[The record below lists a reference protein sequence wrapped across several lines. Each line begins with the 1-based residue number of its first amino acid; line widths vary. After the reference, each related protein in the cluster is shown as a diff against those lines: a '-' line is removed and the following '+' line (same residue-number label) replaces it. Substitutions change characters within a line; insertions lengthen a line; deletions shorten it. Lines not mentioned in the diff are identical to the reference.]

1 MELIAKIAMLAACAV
16 CVLTQTIYFTHMM
29 QLNSYRN
36 ERYRK
41 WCKDHEERLVCLRR
55 MAPALLLPIMWLPGV
70 YSYYAAA
77 AVLLLTA
84 FLNIPKKAKKPLVY
98 THRVWRLL
106 GTQLLMLLLK
116 NLQDV
121 QRQLRWLRK

>member
-1 MELIAKIAMLAACAV
+1 MAKIAMLVACAAC
-16 CVLTQTIYFTHMM
+16 VLVQTVYFTHMM

-41 WCKDHEERLVCLRR
+41 WCKDHENLVVNLRR
-55 MAPALLLPIMWLPGV
+55 LLPALLLPIMWLPGA

-84 FLNIPKKAKKPLVY
+84 ILNIPAKAKKPLVY

-106 GTQLLMLLLK
+106 GMQTLLL
-116 NLQDV
+116 LLV
-121 QRQLRWLRK
+121 LAVAFMSTGCGASAS